1 MPAIAVYQAMNA
13 WQVHRYRR
21 QASSHIDLQRQGYS
35 SMYPISPELAAF
47 VAKTASFT
55 GDDSSLAGMR
65 QAYNH
70 MCRAFT
76 SPTPEGLAVTDFS
89 LAGRGVRSY
98 LPTMLGP
105 ADGWPCLLYIHG
117 GGWVVGGLDSHDFIC
132 VELASALQVLVIA
145 IDYRLAP
152 EHPFPAAYED
162 CRAVWRAIQA
172 GQGPHAINRQRLVV
186 MGDSAGGN
194 LAAAL
199 CLGLRDD
206 GAPQPRAQVLIYPG
220 LGGPA
225 DLPSRR
231 DCRDAPLL
239 SSADTDSY
247 LALYLQGSGKPSPY
261 AMPLL
266 AADFSGLPKAFI
278 AVAQFDPLRDDG
290 ILYAER
296 LQAAGVTAVLYPGKG
311 LVHGCLRARRQVPEV
326 DRLYDYLLD
335 YLGSE
340 GLTQV

>member
-1 MPAIAVYQAMNA
+1 MAQYPV
-13 WQVHRYRR
+13 
-21 QASSHIDLQRQGYS
+21 SSQMRTFITNT
-35 SMYPISPELAAF
+35 E
-47 VAKTASFT
+47 SFT
-55 GDDSSLAGMR
+55 SDDSSLAGLR
-65 QAYNH
+65 QNYDR

-76 SPTPEGLAVTDFS
+76 PPRPEGLLIEDFS
-89 LAGRGVRSY
+89 LGGVGVRSY
-98 LPTMLGP
+98 QPDAPTP
-105 ADGWPCLLYIHG
+105 AEGWPCLLFMHG
-117 GGWVVGGLDSHDFIC
+117 GGWAVGGLDSHDFIC
-132 VELASALQVLVIA
+132 FEMATALHVLVIA

-162 CRAVWRAIQA
+162 CNAVWQAIQA
-172 GQGPHAINRQRLVV
+172 GESPHRINQQRLAV

-206 GAPQPRAQVLIYPG
+206 GQPLPCAQVLIYPG

-239 SSADTDSY
+239 SSADTESY
-247 LALYLQGSGKPSPY
+247 LALYLQGASQLSPY

-266 AADFSGLPKAFI
+266 AKDFGGLPKALI

-290 ILYAER
+290 MLYAER
-296 LQAAGVTAVLYPGKG
+296 LQGAGGQAVLYPGKG
-311 LVHGCLRARRQVPEV
+311 LVHGCLRARGQVPEV
-326 DRLYDYLLD
+326 DRLYDYLLH
-335 YLGSE
+335 YLRSE

>member
-1 MPAIAVYQAMNA
+1 MSEYPV
-13 WQVHRYRR
+13 
-21 QASSHIDLQRQGYS
+21 SSQMRTFIT
-35 SMYPISPELAAF
+35 
-47 VAKTASFT
+47 KTESFT
-55 GDDSSLAGMR
+55 SDDSSLAGLR
-65 QAYNH
+65 ENYDR

-76 SPTPEGLAVTDFS
+76 PPRPEGLLIEDFS
-89 LAGRGVRSY
+89 IGGVSVRSY
-98 LPTMLGP
+98 QPVAPSSTD
-105 ADGWPCLLYIHG
+105 AWPCFLYMHG
-117 GGWVVGGLDSHDFIC
+117 GGWVVGDLDSHDFIC
-132 VELASALQVLVIA
+132 FELATVLQVLVIA

-162 CRAVWRAIQA
+162 CRAVWQAIQA
-172 GQGPHAINRQRLVV
+172 GQAPYAIDVQRLVV

-199 CLGLRDD
+199 CQGLRDD
-206 GAPQPRAQVLIYPG
+206 GQPLPRAQVLIYPG
-220 LGGPA
+220 LGGPS
-225 DLPSRR
+225 DLPSRG
-231 DCRDAPLL
+231 DCMDAPLL
-239 SSADTDSY
+239 SSADTDCY

-290 ILYAER
+290 MLYAER
-296 LQAAGVTAVLYPGKG
+296 LQAAGVATVLYPGKG

-326 DRLYDYLLD
+326 DRLYEYLLD

-340 GLTQV
+340 ALTQV

>member
-1 MPAIAVYQAMNA
+1 MS
-13 WQVHRYRR
+13 R
-21 QASSHIDLQRQGYS
+21 
-35 SMYPISPELAAF
+35 YPISPELAAF
-47 VAKTASFT
+47 VEKTESFT
-55 GDDSSLAGMR
+55 SDDSSLAGLR
-65 QAYNH
+65 QNYDR

-76 SPTPEGLAVTDFS
+76 PAKPEGLQVEDLT
-89 LAGRGVRSY
+89 LAGVGVRSY
-98 LPTMLGP
+98 LPASPVP
-105 ADGWPCLLYIHG
+105 ADGWPCLLYMHG

-132 VELASALQVLVIA
+132 FELATALQVLVIA

-162 CRAVWRAIQA
+162 CRAVWQAIQA
-172 GQGPHAINRQRLVV
+172 RQAPYAIDLRRLVV

-199 CLGLRDD
+199 CMGLRDD
-206 GAPQPRAQVLIYPG
+206 GQPLPRAQVLIYPG
-220 LGGPA
+220 LGGPC

-231 DCRDAPLL
+231 DCMDAPLL
-239 SSADTDSY
+239 SSADTDGY
-247 LALYLQGSGKPSPY
+247 LALYLQGSGNPSPY

-266 AADFSGLPKAFI
+266 AADFSGLPKALI

-290 ILYAER
+290 MLYAER
-296 LQAAGVTAVLYPGKG
+296 LQVAGVATVLYPGKG

>member
-1 MPAIAVYQAMNA
+1 MAE
-13 WQVHRYRR
+13 
-21 QASSHIDLQRQGYS
+21 
-35 SMYPISPELAAF
+35 YPISSQMRAF
-47 VAKTASFT
+47 VAKTESFT
-55 GDDSSLAGMR
+55 TTDTSLAGLR
-65 QAYNH
+65 QNYNR
-70 MCRAFT
+70 MCQAFT
-76 SPTPEGLAVTDFS
+76 PPPPQDLLIEDFS
-89 LAGRGVRSY
+89 LGGVAVRSY
-98 LPTMLGP
+98 RPTTATP
-105 ADGWPCLLYIHG
+105 SDGWPCLLYMHG

-132 VELASALQVLVIA
+132 FELATTLQVLVIA

-162 CRAVWRAIQA
+162 CRTVWQAMQA
-172 GQGPHAINRQRLVV
+172 GQGPHAINLRRLVV
-186 MGDSAGGN
+186 IGDSAGGN

-206 GAPQPRAQVLIYPG
+206 GQPLPGAQVLIYPG
-220 LGGPA
+220 LGGPC

-231 DCRDAPLL
+231 DCMDAPLL
-239 SSADTDSY
+239 SSADTDCY
-247 LALYLQGSGKPSPY
+247 LALYLRGSDQPSPY

-266 AADFSGLPKAFI
+266 AVDFSGLPKAFI

-290 ILYAER
+290 RLYAER
-296 LQAAGVTAVLYPGKG
+296 LQAAGVATVLYPGKG

-326 DRLYDYLLD
+326 DRLYDDLFN

>member
-1 MPAIAVYQAMNA
+1 M
-13 WQVHRYRR
+13 
-21 QASSHIDLQRQGYS
+21 SE
-35 SMYPISPELAAF
+35 YPISSQMRAF
-47 VAKTASFT
+47 VAKTESFT
-55 GDDSSLAGMR
+55 SDDSSLAGLR
-65 QAYNH
+65 QNYDR
-70 MCRAFT
+70 MCQAFT
-76 SPTPEGLAVTDFS
+76 PPRPEGLLIEDCA
-89 LAGRGVRSY
+89 LAGVNIRSY
-98 LPTMLGP
+98 LPTTP
-105 ADGWPCLLYIHG
+105 TPPNGWPCLLYMHG

-132 VELASALQVLVIA
+132 FELANTLQVLVIA

-152 EHPFPAAYED
+152 EYPFPAAYND
-162 CRAVWRAIQA
+162 CRAVWQAIQA
-172 GQGPHAINRQRLVV
+172 GQGPYAIDLQRLVV
-186 MGDSAGGN
+186 AGDSAGGN

-206 GAPQPRAQVLIYPG
+206 GQPLPRAQVLVYPG

-231 DCRDAPLL
+231 DCMDAPLL
-239 SSADTDSY
+239 SSADTDCY
-247 LALYLQGSGKPSPY
+247 LALYLLGTEKPSAY

-266 AADFSGLPKAFI
+266 AKDFSGLPKAFI

-290 ILYAER
+290 MLYAER
-296 LQAAGVTAVLYPGKG
+296 LHAAGVTTLLYPGKG

-335 YLGSE
+335 YLRSE

>member
-1 MPAIAVYQAMNA
+1 
-13 WQVHRYRR
+13 
-21 QASSHIDLQRQGYS
+21 
-35 SMYPISPELAAF
+35 MYPISPQLAAF
-47 VAKTASFT
+47 VTKTESFT
-55 GDDSSLAGMR
+55 SDDSSLAGLR
-65 QAYNH
+65 ENYDR

-76 SPTPEGLAVTDFS
+76 PPQPEGLRVEDFT
-89 LAGRGVRSY
+89 LAGVGVRSY
-98 LPTMLGP
+98 LPTSSVPSG
-105 ADGWPCLLYIHG
+105 GWPCILYMHG

-132 VELASALQVLVIA
+132 FELASRLQVLVIA

-172 GQGPHAINRQRLVV
+172 GDAPHAIDLHHLVV
-186 MGDSAGGN
+186 AGDSAGGN

-206 GAPQPRAQVLIYPG
+206 EQPLPRAQVLIYPG

-231 DCRDAPLL
+231 DCMDAPLL
-239 SSADTDSY
+239 STADTDCY
-247 LALYLQGSGKPSPY
+247 LALYLQGSASPSAY

-266 AADFSGLPKAFI
+266 ATDYRGLPKAFI

-290 ILYAER
+290 MLYAER
-296 LQAAGVTAVLYPGKG
+296 LQAAGVAAVRYPGKG
-311 LVHGCLRARRQVPEV
+311 LVHGCLRARGQVAEV
-326 DRLYDYLLD
+326 DLLYDYLLQF
-335 YLGSE
+335 LGSE
-340 GLTQV
+340 GLTAR